1 MPTRR
6 TPQYLSVEERRAQG
20 KRAREHAPRSSIGAW
35 RPATDRPDPI
45 ATLTAQDDTREPDL
59 VPIRHGRMMVS
70 PFTFYRG
77 GARIM
82 AWDLSSVATSG
93 LKVQLCGDAHL
104 SNFGVFASPE
114 RQLVFD
120 INDFDETLPG
130 PFEWDVAR
138 LAASFVIASRNNRFT
153 EEEARVSAVAA
164 ATAYRESMAGFAQ
177 MRTLEIWY
185 AHLSAEEIL
194 ASVRTPRLK
203 ESIQRGLDHSRT
215 RDSLQA
221 LTKLAEMVDG
231 HYRIVSRPPVVMPIR
246 DLAHLS
252 DGEIQA
258 GIHEMLHEYRRS
270 LPDERRHLLERYHF
284 TDAAHKIVG
293 VGSVGLR
300 AFIALL
306 QGRDEDDPL
315 FLQMKEARH
324 SVMEEHLPK
333 SRFRNHGQRVVEGQR
348 LMQAASDIFLG
359 WTKGIDQQRNYY
371 WRQLR
376 DMKGS
381 LDVEHASPAVMTLYA
396 RTCGWTLARAHARSG
411 DPVAIAAYLGV
422 SDRFDRAM
430 GDFAERYAD
439 VNDGDHDE
447 FCRAIAAGKLPVRE
461 GV

>member
-1 MPTRR
+1 MPTPR

-20 KRAREHAPRSSIGAW
+20 KRARERAPRSSIGTW
-35 RPATDRPDPI
+35 RPAPDRPDPV
-45 ATLTAQDDTREPDL
+45 ATLTGQDETREPDL

-82 AWDLSSVATSG
+82 AWDLASVATSG

-114 RQLVFD
+114 RQLLFD

-138 LAASFVIASRNNRFT
+138 LAASFVIASRNNGFT

-164 ATAYRESMAGFAQ
+164 ATAYREAMAGFAQ

-194 ASVRTPRLK
+194 ASVRTPRLQK
-203 ESIQRGLDHSRT
+203 SIQRGLEHSRT

-252 DGEIQA
+252 EEEVQA
-258 GIHEMLHEYRRS
+258 GIHEML
-270 LPDERRHLLERYHF
+270 
-284 TDAAHKIVG
+284 
-293 VGSVGLR
+293 
-300 AFIALL
+300 
-306 QGRDEDDPL
+306 
-315 FLQMKEARH
+315 
-324 SVMEEHLPK
+324 
-333 SRFRNHGQRVVEGQR
+333 
-348 LMQAASDIFLG
+348 
-359 WTKGIDQQRNYY
+359 
-371 WRQLR
+371 
-376 DMKGS
+376 
-381 LDVEHASPAVMTLYA
+381 
-396 RTCGWTLARAHARSG
+396 
-411 DPVAIAAYLGV
+411 
-422 SDRFDRAM
+422 
-430 GDFAERYAD
+430 
-439 VNDGDHDE
+439 
-447 FCRAIAAGKLPVRE
+447 
-461 GV
+461 